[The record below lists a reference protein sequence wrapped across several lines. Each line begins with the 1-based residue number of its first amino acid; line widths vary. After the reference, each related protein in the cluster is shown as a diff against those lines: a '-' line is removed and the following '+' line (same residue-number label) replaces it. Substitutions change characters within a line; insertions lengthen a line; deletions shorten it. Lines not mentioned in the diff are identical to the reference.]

1 MPEPVHESLAEC
13 GPQKSHLVQGAS
25 FPFASLFPSRLQC
38 SLCYP
43 WDPHHFFQPV
53 TGPTPSPNLVPI
65 CQSIWGQCVCMCAC
79 LLSHSV
85 MSDSFVSP
93 HDRMDCSPPG
103 SSSMGFSRQAYWS
116 GLPCSSPRDPPDPGI
131 KPESLASPAWA
142 GGFFSTR
149 ATWEALSLQQS
160 RGNRGP
166 LCALPPRDLES
177 LHKYPN
183 N

>member
-1 MPEPVHESLAEC
+1 MGHRKAIWYKGL
-13 GPQKSHLVQGAS
+13 
-25 FPFASLFPSRLQC
+25 PSRLPPSFLPGFSVHC
-38 SLCYP
+38 VTPGTPIISSSLSQDLHP
-43 WDPHHFFQPV
+43 R
-53 TGPTPSPNLVPI
+53 PNLVPI

-103 SSSMGFSRQAYWS
+103 SSSMGFSRQEYWS